1 MPAADTT
8 YKVPKDSIPPDE
20 DVLLA
25 GDPPARRPAVN
36 LPRLATPYLAIFLCA
51 YVLLGLIGHDP
62 WKADEPYS
70 FGLIH
75 SILKSGDWVV
85 PTLVGEPFMEKP
97 PLYYLSA
104 AGLAWLMS
112 PPLALH
118 DAARLASGLYVA
130 LTLLLVALSAR
141 VAWGRG
147 AGPAAVLAL
156 IGCLGLIG
164 TAHEIMTDVALL
176 AGFAIAYY
184 GLGIGS
190 TRPLAGG
197 LALGIGAGMGFMSK
211 GLVALG
217 MIGSIAALLPLLFRD
232 WRVRAYLQTSIV
244 AALALAPWLLIW
256 PWTLYRR
263 SPQLF
268 MDWFW
273 LNNLGR
279 FLGFAGLGAEAHPW
293 FYTDTLWWFAWP
305 AWPLALWTLWR
316 QRAKNCASLR
326 LPLLSVAVIMGILT
340 LSASAR
346 ALYALPVLVPL
357 AVLAAGGCDEIP
369 VRIAAVFDWGSR
381 LFWAGSTLLVWATW
395 IALIAGSP
403 MQLPMLAK
411 YLPSA
416 FEAQVQLLPLVAAV
430 LLALAW
436 VAAMRALA
444 RTGLR
449 AVASWAFGITLC
461 WGTINTLWL
470 PWMDAAKSYRAV
482 YASMRRALPPA
493 PGCIATQGVGE
504 SERAMLEYFTGML
517 PRRIATEAGASCT
530 LLLLQDGAADGD
542 IGPGSGWRLIW
553 QGGRLGD
560 PNERHRLFARESG
573 KN

>member
-1 MPAADTT
+1 MSTADASDSA
-8 YKVPKDSIPPDE
+8 PNLSIPPDGK
-20 DVLLA
+20 VPLA
-25 GDPPARRPAVN
+25 GNPPALRPAAQ
-36 LPRLATPYLAIFLCA
+36 LARPATPYVAIFLCA
-51 YVLLGLIGHDP
+51 YVLLGLVGHDP

-85 PTLVGEPFMEKP
+85 PTLAGEPFMEKP

-104 AGLAWLMS
+104 AAFAWLLS

-130 LTLLLVALSAR
+130 LTLWFVALSAR
-141 VAWGRG
+141 AAWGRG
-147 AGPAAVLAL
+147 AGLAAVLTL

-190 TRPLAGG
+190 MRPLAGG
-197 LALGIGAGMGFMSK
+197 LALGIGAGLGFMSK

-217 MIGSIAALLPLLFRD
+217 MIGSIAVLLPLLFRD

-244 AALALAPWLLIW
+244 ATVALAPWLLIW
-256 PWTLYRR
+256 PWALYLR

-279 FLGFAGLGAEAHPW
+279 YLGFAGLGADAHPW

-316 QRAKNCASLR
+316 RRAKGHASLR
-326 LPLLSVAVIMGILT
+326 LPLLSVAAIMGILS

-357 AVLAAGGCDEIP
+357 AVLAAGARDEIP
-369 VRIAAVFDWGSR
+369 ARVAAALDWASR
-381 LFWAGSTLLVWATW
+381 LFWAGCTLLVWATW
-395 IALIAGSP
+395 LGLITGSP
-403 MQLPMLAK
+403 LRLPILAK

-416 FEAQVQLLPLVAAV
+416 FEAQLQLLAFVAAL
-430 LLALAW
+430 LLAFAW

-493 PGCIATQGVGE
+493 SGCIATEGVGE
-504 SERAMLEYFTGML
+504 SERAMLEYFTGMV
-517 PRRIATEAGASCT
+517 PRRMATEAGASCT
-530 LLLLQDGAADGD
+530 LLLQQDGAADGGV
-542 IGPGSGWRLIW
+542 GPGSGWRVIW

-560 PNERHRLFARESG
+560 PNERHRLFVRDVKG
-573 KN
+573 G

>member
-1 MPAADTT
+1 MLATDTARDA
-8 YKVPKDSIPPDE
+8 PKDVP
-20 DVLLA
+20 LT
-25 GDPPARRPAVN
+25 GQARRPAAR
-36 LPRLATPYLAIFLCA
+36 LPRLAARYAAIFLCA
-51 YVLLGLIGHDP
+51 YVLLGLVGHDP

-75 SILKSGDWVV
+75 SILTNGDWVV

-97 PLYYLSA
+97 PLYYLTA
-104 AGLAWLMS
+104 AGFAWLLS
-112 PPLALH
+112 PPFALH
-118 DAARLASGLYVA
+118 DAARLASGLYVTLA
-130 LTLLLVALSAR
+130 LLFAALSAR
-141 VAWGRG
+141 AAWGRG
-147 AGPAAVLAL
+147 AGLAAVLAL
-156 IGCLGLIG
+156 IGCIGLIG

-184 GLGIGS
+184 GLGIGRA
-190 TRPLAGG
+190 RPISAG
-197 LALGIGAGMGFMSK
+197 LALGIGAGVGFMSK

-217 MIGSIAALLPLLFRD
+217 IDGSIAVLLPLLFRD
-232 WRVRAYLQTSIV
+232 WRVRAYLRTSLV
-244 AALALAPWLLIW
+244 AAVALAPWLLIW
-256 PWTLYRR
+256 PWALYQR

-279 FLGFAGLGAEAHPW
+279 YLGFAGLGAEAHPW

-316 QRAKNCASLR
+316 QRANGHAPLR
-326 LPLLSVAVIMGILT
+326 LPLVSVAAIMAILS

-357 AVLAAGGCDEIP
+357 AVLAAGACDEIP
-369 VRIAAVFDWGSR
+369 ARAAAVLDWGSR
-381 LFWAGSTLLVWATW
+381 IFWGGCTLLVWAAW
-395 IALIAGSP
+395 AALIVGRP
-403 MQLPMLAK
+403 LQVPLLAK

-416 FEAQVQLLPLVAAV
+416 FEARVQFLPLAVAA
-430 LLALAW
+430 LLALVW
-436 VAAMRALA
+436 FAAVRALA
-444 RTGLR
+444 RSNLR

-482 YASMRRALPPA
+482 YTSMQRAVPPGA
-493 PGCIATQGVGE
+493 GCIATEGVGE
-504 SERAMLEYFTGML
+504 SERAMVEYFTGIV
-517 PRRIATEAGASCT
+517 PRRSATGVGATCA
-530 LLLLQDGAADGD
+530 LLLVQDGAAAGD

-553 QGGRLGD
+553 RGGRLGD
-560 PNERHRLFARESG
+560 PNERHRLFLREG
-573 KN
+573 G